1 MAAFRPGTESD
12 DNTGSFTSARCEPR
26 RSRPRW
32 LLSRQPPRQRCP
44 TTRYGTLPSAIR
56 PGAPRLSGGRRLL
69 LSAPGRGRD
78 RPRLVGTAR
87 KAPLTAA
94 GQGGEKAAREAA
106 QQELTT
112 KRPRSP
118 RRSSRRHRT
127 RPRAS
132 YRPPRAR
139 PPPPI
144 GQERAAPRADWVR
157 MLPLTGQTAL
167 CPARHRLADADVTG
181 QRAPPRAVRAEGSRV
196 WDRVCARS
204 SVCCLYFLLQEKRL
218 LPEVT

>member
-1 MAAFRPGTESD
+1 MQLPHSWVCTSVTAAMAAFRPGTESD

-106 QQELTT
+106 RQELTT

-132 YRPPRAR
+132 YRPPREDYQLFGLKQKR
-139 PPPPI
+139 I
-144 GQERAAPRADWVR
+144 MVYY
-157 MLPLTGQTAL
+157 
-167 CPARHRLADADVTG
+167 
-181 QRAPPRAVRAEGSRV
+181 
-196 WDRVCARS
+196 
-204 SVCCLYFLLQEKRL
+204 LYHDLHIL
-218 LPEVT
+218 